1 MGLYEFM
8 FGGGE
13 KVEDDLEETQK
24 GMGYG
29 ELILDNVIG
38 LDNEYDSFGE
48 KLGRTINEDEIGF
61 MKQAGQGI
69 YEGAKEF
76 VKAPIETTKEAVRE
90 VATSTK
96 DLFTKDLDERL
107 QEMYG
112 VDMTSATGEQITAAR
127 EGVMSDALGAS
138 ALIPAAGVG
147 IKGVKVIANAMPDLD
162 TAAEY
167 FKNIPMPEYDPNT
180 LGMNLGNIK
189 FNKALENGVGLRNYT
204 LDDLSR
210 LDAEVGDYSNIK
222 SGRGVDGDAKLGVVP
237 ENGTV
242 VALRPNLNTSIPNN
256 PLNIP
261 DNPKT
266 GKKGETKLTTI
277 HDGTNEKKV
286 EGSVLGYVP
295 YAVAENVSFVVNQ
308 NSRRQIAS
316 RIHGL
321 DVADAKNKFPSMSV
335 VGTFNG
341 NRNLLEEG
349 VELVELGVNPA
360 VNHLFVDM
368 STGQAVKGADAAMT
382 IGDRVLAVGV
392 KYYNREDAPK
402 PQPASDGTE
411 LPNTVVY
418 KYENAAE
425 ELETSTVP
433 ATVAE
438 QTENMLDTS
447 KVVPGGNP
455 EFGPT
460 GRISTRMPLQ
470 APLKDEIPAEEFYSG
485 ELTIGRDVMDEA
497 GTTEKN
503 MEYLA
508 SNREQSDD
516 VVKSKGTERPL
527 FTSKTPNP
535 YEDIGDVPYFPGFK
549 ALEGMSTEDRVKFV
563 SAMQKENLEWVMDKL
578 PQGFQ
583 DRAKLWYTGANRF
596 SEELSSKYGVP
607 RQSMSGVLAALSPQ
621 KDWFQNASL
630 AERVADAAINNR
642 NFPWS
647 SEMSAVVNKYPT
659 FKTGGRGKNAAIWES
674 IQGKKYSE
682 LETTKQKAMWIR
694 AYDEAHNPKT
704 YRALTPEGD
713 LGEIILA
720 GNSPKDIAWGG
731 FNTIEKAVDAL
742 ESGGD
747 FKILSDTMGGQH
759 KVRNFFNNIE
769 VPFSDMG
776 DVTIDT
782 HAIAAALMRPLG
794 GDDRLVAQG
803 LGAIGGQNK
812 SLGAKG
818 NYGFI
823 ADDYRDVADN
833 RGLLPREVQSIT
845 WEGIRSLFNNKSD
858 AVKRKVNTIWSQVDK
873 GNLTQQQALDLIEAE
888 MGGFGATNQVLTPR
902 TNRSIAAGSST
913 MFAAGGL
920 ALLDDDIEEEGFA
933 TPQ

>member
-1 MGLYEFM
+1 MGLYEYM

-38 LDNEYDSFGE
+38 LDNDYDSFGE

-69 YEGAKEF
+69 YEGAKDF
-76 VKAPIETTKEAVRE
+76 IKAPIETTKEAVKE

-112 VDMTSATGEQITAAR
+112 VDMTSATGDQITAAR
-127 EGVMSDALGAS
+127 ESVMSDALGAS

-147 IKGVKVIANAMPDLD
+147 IKGAKVLANAMPDLD

-189 FNKALENGVGLRNYT
+189 FNKSLENGVGLRNYT

-222 SGRGVDGDAKLGVVP
+222 SGRGVDGDAKLGVIP

-382 IGDRVLAVGV
+382 IGDRVYAVGV

-425 ELETSTVP
+425 ELDTETVP

-438 QTENMLDTS
+438 QTENMLDIDRRVDTRLPTS
-447 KVVPGGNP
+447 EKSSD
-455 EFGPT
+455 FA
-460 GRISTRMPLQ
+460 RMG
-470 APLKDEIPAEEFYSG
+470 EG
-485 ELTIGRDVMDEA
+485 ELVSDGDAMFSANTNMAENFAMMAEYYPGM
-497 GTTEKN
+497 KN
-503 MEYLA
+503 LW
-508 SNREQSDD
+508 SDD
-516 VVKSKGTERPL
+516 VAETRANVTEQMTGNIVSLYDMSDRLGIAGESK
-527 FTSKTPNP
+527 
-535 YEDIGDVPYFPGFK
+535 
-549 ALEGMSTEDRVKFV
+549 
-563 SAMQKENLEWVMDKL
+563 Q
-578 PQGFQ
+578 
-583 DRAKLWYTGANRF
+583 WYKGANRIALG
-596 SEELSSKYGVP
+596 LSGRFGV
-607 RQSMSGVLAALSPQ
+607 QDTKAAGVLAALSPQ
-621 KDWFQNASL
+621 KNWFENVAL
-630 AERVADAAINNR
+630 AERLIKHHTELGPNA
-642 NFPWS
+642 PWS
-647 SEMSAVVNKYPT
+647 QAMDDITTTVPPARKKQGTTSFQDPP
-659 FKTGGRGKNAAIWES
+659 KNAKILES
-674 IQGKKYSE
+674 VKGKTWGE
-682 LETTKQKAMWIR
+682 LETPEQKGMWLR
-694 AYDEAHNPKT
+694 AYDEAHFG
-704 YRALTPEGD
+704 RQFREVSPEGD
-713 LGEIILA
+713 ILGYYTTNDGTPALASHQGFSTLAKVVRILE
-720 GNSPKDIAWGG
+720 GDGTLNSISPQLGK
-731 FNTIEKAVDAL
+731 E
-742 ESGGD
+742 
-747 FKILSDTMGGQH
+747 H
-759 KVRNFFNNIE
+759 KVRNFFNNILN
-769 VPFSDMG
+769 PDSPK
-776 DVTIDT
+776 DVTVDT
-782 HAIAAALMRPLG
+782 HQIAAGLFRPLG
-794 GDDRLVAQG
+794 AGTVEVKQG
-803 LGAIGGQNK
+803 LSGGNVTGNPAIFSNEGKATSGMGGTYG
-812 SLGAKG
+812 LYFDATTEGAKL
-818 NYGFI
+818 
-823 ADDYRDVADN
+823 
-833 RGLLPREVQSIT
+833 RGVLPREMQSVS
-845 WEGIRSLFNNKSD
+845 WEQLRTLFPDTLKRDKSFI
-858 AVKRKVNTIWSQVDK
+858 AATEAIWRMVDDK
-873 GNLTQQQALDLIEAE
+873 QLDPEGARNLIIAEAE
-888 MGGFGATNQVLTPR
+888 KRGQTEDKLIPSWKNYKGKRRDIGIATAGLMG
-902 TNRSIAAGSST
+902 AAG
-913 MFAAGGL
+913 L
-920 ALLDDDIEEEGFA
+920 ATAEEAPVEEEGFA

>member
-1 MGLYEFM
+1 MGLYELM

-38 LDNEYDSFGE
+38 LDNDYDSFGE

-69 YEGAKEF
+69 YEGAKDF
-76 VKAPIETTKEAVRE
+76 IKAPIETTKEAVKE

-96 DLFTKDLDERL
+96 DLFTKSLDERL

-112 VDMTSATGEQITAAR
+112 VDMTSATGDQITAAR
-127 EGVMSDALGAS
+127 ESVMSDALGAS

-147 IKGVKVIANAMPDLD
+147 IKGAKVLANAMPDLD

-189 FNKALENGVGLRNYT
+189 FNKSLKNGVGLRNYT

-222 SGRGVDGDAKLGVVP
+222 SGRGVDGDAKLGVIP

-349 VELVELGVNPA
+349 VELVELGINPA

-382 IGDRVLAVGV
+382 IGDRVYAVGV

-425 ELETSTVP
+425 ELDTETVP

-438 QTENMLDTS
+438 QTENMLDIDRRVDTRLPTS
-447 KVVPGGNP
+447 EKSPD
-455 EFGPT
+455 FA
-460 GRISTRMPLQ
+460 RMG
-470 APLKDEIPAEEFYSG
+470 EG
-485 ELTIGRDVMDEA
+485 ELVSDGDAMFSANTNMAENFAMMAEYYPGM
-497 GTTEKN
+497 KN
-503 MEYLA
+503 LW
-508 SNREQSDD
+508 SDD
-516 VVKSKGTERPL
+516 VAETRANVTEQMTGNIVSLYDMSDRLGIAGESK
-527 FTSKTPNP
+527 
-535 YEDIGDVPYFPGFK
+535 
-549 ALEGMSTEDRVKFV
+549 
-563 SAMQKENLEWVMDKL
+563 Q
-578 PQGFQ
+578 
-583 DRAKLWYTGANRF
+583 WYKGANRIALG
-596 SEELSSKYGVP
+596 LSGRFGV
-607 RQSMSGVLAALSPQ
+607 QDTKAAGVLAALSPQ
-621 KDWFQNASL
+621 KNWFENVAL
-630 AERVADAAINNR
+630 AERLIKHHTELGPNA
-642 NFPWS
+642 PWS
-647 SEMSAVVNKYPT
+647 QAMDDITTTVPPARKKQGNTS
-659 FKTGGRGKNAAIWES
+659 FQDGKNNTILES
-674 IQGKKYSE
+674 IKGKTWGE
-682 LETTKQKAMWIR
+682 LETPEQKGMWLR
-694 AYDEAHNPKT
+694 AYDEAHFG
-704 YRALTPEGD
+704 RQFREVSPEGD
-713 LGEIILA
+713 ILGYYTKNDGTPALASHQGFSTLAKVVRILE
-720 GNSPKDIAWGG
+720 GDGTLNSISP
-731 FNTIEKAVDAL
+731 EL
-742 ESGGD
+742 
-747 FKILSDTMGGQH
+747 GQEH
-759 KVRNFFNNIE
+759 KVRNFFNNILN
-769 VPFSDMG
+769 PDSPK
-776 DVTIDT
+776 DVTVDT
-782 HAIAAALMRPLG
+782 HQIAAGLFRPLG
-794 GDDRLVAQG
+794 AGSVEVGQG
-803 LGAIGGQNK
+803 LSGSNKKGNPAVFSSDGKATSGMGGTYG
-812 SLGAKG
+812 LYFDATTEGAKL
-818 NYGFI
+818 
-823 ADDYRDVADN
+823 
-833 RGLLPREVQSIT
+833 RGVLPREMQSVS
-845 WEGIRSLFNNKSD
+845 WEQLRTLFPDTLKRDKSFI
-858 AVKRKVNTIWSQVDK
+858 AATEAIWRMVDDK
-873 GNLTQQQALDLIEAE
+873 QLDPEGARNLIIAEAE
-888 MGGFGATNQVLTPR
+888 KRGQTEDKLIPSWKNYKGKRRDIGIATAGLMG
-902 TNRSIAAGSST
+902 AAG
-913 MFAAGGL
+913 L
-920 ALLDDDIEEEGFA
+920 ATAEEAPVEEEGFA